1 MFTFFMSRR
10 MRWVLP
16 CFSLLLA
23 LYAAQTWCH
32 LSAKKSA
39 PADLL
44 ERTTAELAHWEPRLI
59 EQGLR
64 EKAEAVLAGY
74 GESEPQAVVTVAMT
88 SDWEDVETYVPLNEK
103 KALESIQTVGESCE
117 GSTEYRNTKNAENYL
132 VGHTKTVT
140 HRTSPRLVS
149 VSCLVQVSEDNAHR
163 VEEIERAVAVAL
175 GMNFERGDVV
185 MASVK

>member
-10 MRWVLP
+10 MSWVLP
-16 CFSLLLA
+16 CFSLLLV
-23 LYAAQTWCH
+23 LYAAQAWCQ

-39 PADLL
+39 SGDFSEQTIT
-44 ERTTAELAHWEPRLI
+44 ERANWEPRLV

-74 GESEPQAVVTVAMT
+74 GESEPQAVVTVTMT

-117 GSTEYRNTKNAENYL
+117 GSTEYRNTKSAENYL

-140 HRTSPRLVS
+140 HRSSPRLVS

-163 VEEIERAVAVAL
+163 VEEIEKAVAVAL
-175 GMNFERGDVV
+175 GMKFERGDVV